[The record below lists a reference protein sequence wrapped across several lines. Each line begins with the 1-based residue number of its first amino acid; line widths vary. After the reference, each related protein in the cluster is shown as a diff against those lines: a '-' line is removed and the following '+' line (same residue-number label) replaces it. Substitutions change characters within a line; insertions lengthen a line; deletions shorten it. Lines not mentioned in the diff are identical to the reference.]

1 METSQLNRGQF
12 LKQLG
17 LSSAALMSF
26 YCLGTVLTS
35 CSKDDSEPAP
45 IKGTT
50 GGGTTG
56 GGTNGVSS

>member
-26 YCLGTVLTS
+26 YCLGKGWL
-35 CSKDDSEPAP
+35 P
-45 IKGTT
+45 IQKMIL
-50 GGGTTG
+50 
-56 GGTNGVSS
+56 NLLQLLEIQVK